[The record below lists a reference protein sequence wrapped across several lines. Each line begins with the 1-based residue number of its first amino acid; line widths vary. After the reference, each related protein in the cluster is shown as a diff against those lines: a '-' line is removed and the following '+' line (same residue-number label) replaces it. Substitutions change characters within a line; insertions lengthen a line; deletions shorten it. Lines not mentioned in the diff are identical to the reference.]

1 MCTFMCVHCRG
12 GCVGGVTA
20 ALGLGLGLGGEGA
33 GGMPAARSGASTRW
47 VVTIYHVKCL
57 IN

>member
-1 MCTFMCVHCRG
+1 M
-12 GCVGGVTA
+12 GGVTA